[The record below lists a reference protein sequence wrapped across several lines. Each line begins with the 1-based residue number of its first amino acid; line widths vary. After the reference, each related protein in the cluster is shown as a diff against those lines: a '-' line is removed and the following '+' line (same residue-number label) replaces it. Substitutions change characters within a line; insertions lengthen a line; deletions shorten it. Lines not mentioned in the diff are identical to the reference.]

1 MRFGGHE
8 TFPVRE
14 GWLHKGLKL
23 VVEEPEKVVDE
34 HVADW
39 LGVGRNMAKS
49 IRYWLQATGLCEQV
63 SGRRHRKGA
72 PGSDDSPS
80 SGGLMRDLK
89 GLHAA

>member
-23 VVEEPEKVVDE
+23 VVEEPEKLIGE

-49 IRYWLQATGLCEQV
+49 IRYGFRRPACASKSREGGLE
-63 SGRRHRKGA
+63 RA
-72 PGSDDSPS
+72 PRCNLPPWAIS
-80 SGGLMRDLK
+80 SGS
-89 GLHAA
+89 ATPTSPT